1 MDNQRQ
7 TLTYFEIMIKKLDF
21 VMSEMKGQNL
31 SLKENQKLKMLQEIL
46 KEQVRDEDSRHTA
59 R

>member
-1 MDNQRQ
+1 
-7 TLTYFEIMIKKLDF
+7 MIKKLDF
-21 VMSEMKGQNL
+21 VMSEMRDQNL
-31 SLKENQKLKMLQEIL
+31 SMKEAQKLKMLQEIL